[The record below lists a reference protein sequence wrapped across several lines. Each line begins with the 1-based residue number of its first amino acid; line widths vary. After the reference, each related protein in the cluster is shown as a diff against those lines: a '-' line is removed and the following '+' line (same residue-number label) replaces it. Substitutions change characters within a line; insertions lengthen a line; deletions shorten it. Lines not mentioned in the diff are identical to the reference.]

1 MKTTQYVRRSFLEL
15 NLPQRRKLTGLTAVQ
30 IANSLLDIF
39 GVAFIGL
46 MVAEAQGSG
55 VSSSKILSTRLLP
68 SELFGVSQT
77 TGILLLVSAATFC
90 FVLKAFVAPLMH
102 RKILISLG
110 EFSVNFSGVLKRKLF
125 DKDLLFTQRR
135 TTQETVF
142 ILTEGVFYTYQ
153 GILGYF
159 ALLVSELALVMFM
172 IGLLLSVNLPLTL
185 FVLLY
190 FSSILYL
197 LNRFSRTNTR
207 LYSNILNRSLIGS
220 RTIIQDSLNSYREIY
235 VSQNIENFISASI
248 HSLNDSVKSR
258 AYLTWLTLLPKYVLD
273 ACIVF
278 GMIIVGG
285 IASFFTSQQNAIS
298 LCVLFL
304 VSASRIMPSLL
315 RLNTGFQGIN
325 LCSDGADRLY
335 KFVEDLDV
343 SAQKEIP
350 FFDEESSFSIERID
364 ISVKNLNFRYPE
376 SEVFT
381 LKDLSFDVPFG
392 EFLAIVGP
400 SGGGKSTLVDL
411 LMGVLNEPKSSIKIG
426 GLVPRNHVE
435 CNPGLIG
442 YVPQRV
448 TIMNR
453 TLKENIAIGIPLLE
467 IDDAKVLAAV
477 DMSALRDLV
486 SSLPLGLNTIIEE
499 NGQNFSGGQIQRIG
513 LARAMY
519 TEPKI
524 LILDEATS
532 ALDAETEHAV
542 SKSLDSLAG
551 QMTLIV
557 VAHRLATV
565 RSANKILY
573 LDTDGTFEMGTFEE
587 LRVKVS
593 GFNMQAKLLG
603 L

>member
-15 NLPQRRKLTGLTAVQ
+15 NLLQRRKLTGLTAVQ

-55 VSSSKILSTRLLP
+55 VSSSKIISTRLLP
-68 SELFGVSQT
+68 SELFGVSQA

-90 FVLKAFVAPLMH
+90 FVLKAFAAPLMH

-125 DKDLLFTQRR
+125 AKDLLFTQRR

-159 ALLVSELALVMFM
+159 ALLVSELALVIFM

-197 LNRFSRTNTR
+197 LNRFSRTTTR

-350 FFDEESSFSIERID
+350 FFDEESSSSIELID
-364 ISVKNLNFRYPE
+364 ISVKNLNFMYPE

-411 LMGVLNEPKSSIKIG
+411 LMGVLYEPKSSIKIG
-426 GLVPRNHVE
+426 GLVPRNYVE

-542 SKSLDSLAG
+542 SKSLESLAG